1 MGLDMYL
8 TGKKFIPTHDGRHQ
22 REVVDGYEVSSMSLD
37 LGQWRKHW
45 ALHKYIEENVVCRQI
60 HGEGEGKFVFLDE
73 ELLEIANAV
82 EQGNLPEADYSP
94 QTDAFHKEPEQVAK
108 TAKIF
113 REAHA
118 WVTREDGLWKDVEYN
133 GSW

>member
-8 TGKKFIPTHDGRHQ
+8 TGKKFIPTHDGKHQ
-22 REVVDGYEVSSMSLD
+22 RAIVDGYKVSSMDLD

-45 ALHKYIEENVVCRQI
+45 ALHKYIEQDYVDKSLEAD
-60 HGEGEGKFVFLDE
+60 F
-73 ELLEIANAV
+73 LLEIADAV
-82 EQGNLPEADYSP
+82 EQGNLPDADYSP
-94 QTDAFHKEPEQVAK
+94 QTDAFHKEPEEVAK

-113 REAHA
+113 RDAAA
-118 WVTREDGLWKDVEYN
+118 WLQREDGFWRDVEYY

>member
-8 TGKKFIPTHDGRHQ
+8 TGKKFIPTHDGKHHRAI
-22 REVVDGYEVSSMSLD
+22 VDGYKVSSMDLD

-45 ALHKYIEENVVCRQI
+45 TLHKCIEQDYVKS
-60 HGEGEGKFVFLDE
+60 GGKILLEADF
-73 ELLEIANAV
+73 LLEIADAV

-94 QTDAFHKEPEQVAK
+94 QTDAFHKEPEEVAK

-113 REAHA
+113 RDAAA
-118 WVTREDGLWKDVEYN
+118 WLQREDGFWRDVEYL
-133 GSW
+133 GSF

>member
-8 TGKKFIPTHDGRHQ
+8 TGKKFIPNHDGKHQ
-22 REVVDGYEVSSMSLD
+22 RAIVDGYEVSSMDLD

-45 ALHKYIEENVVCRQI
+45 ALHKCIEQDYVKS
-60 HGEGEGKFVFLDE
+60 GGKILLEADF
-73 ELLEIANAV
+73 LLEIADAV

-94 QTDAFHKEPEQVAK
+94 QTDAFHKEPEEVAK

-113 REAHA
+113 RDAAA
-118 WVTREDGLWKDVEYN
+118 WLQREDGFWRDVEYL
-133 GSW
+133 GSF

>member
-8 TGKKFIPTHDGRHQ
+8 TGKKFIPNHEGNQ
-22 REVVDGYEVSSMSLD
+22 REVVEGYEVSSMDLD

-45 ALHKYIEENVVCRQI
+45 ALHKCIEQDYVKS
-60 HGEGEGKFVFLDE
+60 GGKVLLEADF
-73 ELLEIANAV
+73 LLEIANAV

-94 QTDAFHKEPEQVAK
+94 QTDAFHKEPEEVAK
-108 TAKIF
+108 TVKIF
-113 REAHA
+113 RDAAA
-118 WVTREDGLWKDVEYN
+118 WLQREDGFWRDVEYY

>member
-8 TGKKFIPTHDGRHQ
+8 TGKKFIPNHEGNQ
-22 REVVDGYEVSSMSLD
+22 REVVEGYEVSSMDLD

-45 ALHKYIEENVVCRQI
+45 ALHKCIEQDYVKS
-60 HGEGEGKFVFLDE
+60 GGKVLLEAAF
-73 ELLEIANAV
+73 LLEIADAV

-94 QTDAFHKEPEQVAK
+94 QTDAFHKEPEEVAK
-108 TAKIF
+108 TVKIF
-113 REAHA
+113 RDAAA
-118 WVTREDGLWKDVEYN
+118 WLQREDGFWRDVEYY

>member
-8 TGKKFIPTHDGRHQ
+8 TGKKFISRKKNQ
-22 REVVDGYEVSSMSLD
+22 REVVDGYEVSSMDLD

-45 ALHKYIEENVVCRQI
+45 ALHKCIEQDYVKS
-60 HGEGEGKFVFLDE
+60 GGKILLEADF
-73 ELLEIANAV
+73 LLEIADAV

-94 QTDAFHKEPEQVAK
+94 QTDAFHKEPEEVAK

-113 REAHA
+113 RDAAA
-118 WVTREDGLWKDVEYN
+118 WLQREDGFWRDVEYL
-133 GSW
+133 GSF

>member
-8 TGKKFIPTHDGRHQ
+8 TGKKFIPTHDGKHQ
-22 REVVDGYEVSSMSLD
+22 RAIVDGYEVSSMDLD

-45 ALHKYIEENVVCRQI
+45 ALHKCIEQDYVKS
-60 HGEGEGKFVFLDE
+60 GGKVLLEADF
-73 ELLEIANAV
+73 LLEIANAV

-94 QTDAFHKEPEQVAK
+94 QTDAFHKEPEEVAK
-108 TAKIF
+108 TVKIF
-113 REAHA
+113 RDAAA
-118 WVTREDGLWKDVEYN
+118 WLQREDGFWRDVEYQ

>member
-8 TGKKFIPTHDGRHQ
+8 TGKKFIPNHDGKHQ
-22 REVVDGYEVSSMSLD
+22 RPIVDGYEVSSMDLD

-45 ALHKYIEENVVCRQI
+45 ALHKYIEQDYVDKSLEAD
-60 HGEGEGKFVFLDE
+60 F
-73 ELLEIANAV
+73 LLEIADAV
-82 EQGNLPEADYSP
+82 EQGNLPDADYSP
-94 QTDAFHKEPEQVAK
+94 QTDAFHKEPEEVAK

-113 REAHA
+113 RDAAA
-118 WVTREDGLWKDVEYN
+118 WLQREDGFWRDVEYY

>member
-8 TGKKFIPTHDGRHQ
+8 TGKKFIPNHEGNQ
-22 REVVDGYEVSSMSLD
+22 REVVEGYEVSSMDLD

-45 ALHKYIEENVVCRQI
+45 ALHKCIEQDYVKS
-60 HGEGEGKFVFLDE
+60 GGKVLLEAAF
-73 ELLEIANAV
+73 LLEIADAV

-94 QTDAFHKEPEQVAK
+94 QTDAFHKEPEQVAN
-108 TAKIF
+108 TVKIF
-113 REAHA
+113 RDAA
-118 WVTREDGLWKDVEYN
+118 DWLDRDDGFWRNVEYY

>member
-8 TGKKFIPTHDGRHQ
+8 TGKKFIPNHDGKHQ
-22 REVVDGYEVSSMSLD
+22 RPIVDGYEVSSMDLD

-45 ALHKYIEENVVCRQI
+45 ALHKCIEQDYVKS
-60 HGEGEGKFVFLDE
+60 GGKVLLEADF
-73 ELLEIANAV
+73 LLEIANAV

-94 QTDAFHKEPEQVAK
+94 QTDAFHKEPEEVAK
-108 TAKIF
+108 TVKIF
-113 REAHA
+113 RDAAA
-118 WVTREDGLWKDVEYN
+118 WLQREDGFWRDVEYQ

>member
-8 TGKKFIPTHDGRHQ
+8 TGKKFIPNHDGRHQ
-22 REVVDGYEVSSMSLD
+22 REVVDGYEVSSMDLD

-45 ALHKYIEENVVCRQI
+45 ALHKCIEQDYVKS
-60 HGEGEGKFVFLDE
+60 GGKVLLEAAF
-73 ELLEIANAV
+73 LLEIADAV

-94 QTDAFHKEPEQVAK
+94 QTDAFHKEPEEVAK
-108 TAKIF
+108 TVKIF
-113 REAHA
+113 RDAAA
-118 WVTREDGLWKDVEYN
+118 WLQREDGFWRDVEYQ

>member
-8 TGKKFIPTHDGRHQ
+8 TGKKFIPTHDGKHQ
-22 REVVDGYEVSSMSLD
+22 RAIVDGYKVSSMDLD

-45 ALHKYIEENVVCRQI
+45 ALHKLIEQDYVKS
-60 HGEGEGKFVFLDE
+60 GGKILLEADF
-73 ELLEIANAV
+73 LLEIADAV

-94 QTDAFHKEPEQVAK
+94 QTDAFHKEPEEVAK

-113 REAHA
+113 RDAAA
-118 WVTREDGLWKDVEYN
+118 WLQREDGFWRDVEYL
-133 GSW
+133 GSF

>member
-8 TGKKFIPTHDGRHQ
+8 TGKKFIPNHEGNQ
-22 REVVDGYEVSSMSLD
+22 REVVDGYEVSSMDLD

-45 ALHKYIEENVVCRQI
+45 ALHKCIEQDYVKS
-60 HGEGEGKFVFLDE
+60 GGKVLLEADF
-73 ELLEIANAV
+73 LLEIADAV

-94 QTDAFHKEPEQVAK
+94 QTDAFHKEPEEVAK

-113 REAHA
+113 RDAAA
-118 WVTREDGLWKDVEYN
+118 WLQREDGFWRDVEYL
-133 GSW
+133 GSF

>member
-8 TGKKFIPTHDGRHQ
+8 TGKKFIPNHDGKHQ
-22 REVVDGYEVSSMSLD
+22 REVVDGYEVSSMDLD

-45 ALHKYIEENVVCRQI
+45 ALHKCIEQDYVKS
-60 HGEGEGKFVFLDE
+60 GGKVLLEADF
-73 ELLEIANAV
+73 LLEIADAV

-94 QTDAFHKEPEQVAK
+94 QTDAFHKEPEEVAK

-113 REAHA
+113 RDAAA
-118 WVTREDGLWKDVEYN
+118 WLQREDGFWRDVEYQ

>member
-1 MGLDMYL
+1 MD
-8 TGKKFIPTHDGRHQ
+8 
-22 REVVDGYEVSSMSLD
+22 LD

-45 ALHKYIEENVVCRQI
+45 ALHECIEQDYVKSDGRVLLEP
-60 HGEGEGKFVFLDE
+60 EF
-73 ELLEIANAV
+73 LLEIADAV

-94 QTDAFHKEPEQVAK
+94 QTDAFHKEPEEVAK

-113 REAHA
+113 RDAAA
-118 WVTREDGLWKDVEYN
+118 WLQREDGFWRDVEYY

>member
-8 TGKKFIPTHDGRHQ
+8 TGKKFIPNYEGNQ
-22 REVVDGYEVSSMSLD
+22 REVVDGYEVSSMDLD

-45 ALHKYIEENVVCRQI
+45 ALHKCIEQDYVKS
-60 HGEGEGKFVFLDE
+60 GGKVLLEAAF
-73 ELLEIANAV
+73 LLEIADAV

-94 QTDAFHKEPEQVAK
+94 QTDAFHKEPEQVAN
-108 TAKIF
+108 TVKIF
-113 REAHA
+113 RDAHA
-118 WVTREDGLWKDVEYN
+118 WVTREDGLWKDVEYQ

>member
-8 TGKKFIPTHDGRHQ
+8 TGKKFIPNHDGKHQ
-22 REVVDGYEVSSMSLD
+22 RPIVDGYEVSSMDLD

-45 ALHKYIEENVVCRQI
+45 ALHKCIEQDYVKS
-60 HGEGEGKFVFLDE
+60 GGKVLLEAAF
-73 ELLEIANAV
+73 LLEIADAV

-94 QTDAFHKEPEQVAK
+94 QTDAFHKEPEEVAK
-108 TAKIF
+108 TVKIF
-113 REAHA
+113 RDAAA
-118 WVTREDGLWKDVEYN
+118 WLQREDGFWRDVEYQ

>member
-8 TGKKFIPTHDGRHQ
+8 TGKKFIPDHDGKHQ
-22 REVVDGYEVSSMSLD
+22 RAIVDGYKVSSMDLD

-45 ALHKYIEENVVCRQI
+45 ALHKCIEQDYVKS
-60 HGEGEGKFVFLDE
+60 GGKILLEADF
-73 ELLEIANAV
+73 LLEIADAV

-94 QTDAFHKEPEQVAK
+94 QTDAFHKEPEEVAK

-113 REAHA
+113 RDAAA
-118 WVTREDGLWKDVEYN
+118 WLQREDNFWRTVYYE